1 MFYNNQSKDSIT
13 KYKDSLKLIGSLSNI
28 FSESDVPYLYYRVA
42 EKLFNKAFSADDL
55 SRSDVAIDSKFDRLG
70 IGLKTFLRNNDKTFQ
85 KVAEFN
91 KDKNLYDNL
100 NIEQKIYKIATL
112 RNERIKFAEN
122 LFNLD
127 NSIYH
132 CVIRD
137 KGTFNIFEE
146 KMDYIDLSKI
156 KKIKSNKSSISFND
170 GKNDYSFL
178 LSKSTLTKR
187 FYVDKIL
194 ESFNIDIIDDPLF
207 HLEKLLKRSTILTL
221 NQTNISET
229 VYLPLYGKDFTVF
242 SKSGLNQ
249 WNANGRKRDINEVYI
264 PVPAILHKKFPNFFP
279 NRDTPFDLILPNK
292 KIMKSK
298 ICQDGGKALM
308 SQSNRELGQWI
319 LRDVLNLKEG
329 ELLTYNKLQEIGI
342 DSIRIDKTN
351 NGEYKMNFS
360 TNGSFEEFLTSL

>member
-1 MFYNNQSKDSIT
+1 MFYSHQSKDKIIA
-13 KYKDSLKLIGSLSNI
+13 YQESLKLIGSLSNI
-28 FSESDVPYLYYRVA
+28 FSESDIPYLYYRVA
-42 EKLFNKAFSADDL
+42 EKLFNRAFNAIDL
-55 SRSDVAIDSKFDRLG
+55 SRSDVAIDSKFNNLG

-100 NIEQKIYKIATL
+100 NLHEKIYKISTL

-122 LFNLD
+122 LFSLD
-127 NSIYH
+127 SSIYH

-137 KGTFNIFEE
+137 KGIFNIFEE
-146 KMDYIDLSKI
+146 KMDYIDLDRI
-156 KKIKSNKSSISFND
+156 KGIKENKGSIVFND

-187 FYVDKIL
+187 FNVNKII
-194 ESFNIDIIDDPLF
+194 ESFDVDIIDDPLF
-207 HLEKLLKRSTILTL
+207 QLEQLFKKNNILTVNQANI
-221 NQTNISET
+221 NQTI
-229 VYLPLYGKDFTVF
+229 YLPLYGKDFTVF

-249 WNANGRKRDINEVYI
+249 WNAKGRKRDINEVYI
-264 PVPAILHKKFPNFFP
+264 PVPVLIHKKFPDFFP
-279 NRDTPFDLILPNK
+279 NRDTSFDLVLPNK

-308 SQSNRELGQWI
+308 SQSNKELGQWI

-329 ELLTYNKLQEIGI
+329 ELLTYEKLQKIGI
-342 DSIRIDKTN
+342 DSIRIDKMTD
-351 NGEYKMNFS
+351 GKYEMNFS
-360 TNGSFEEFLTSL
+360 INGSYDDFLNTL